1 MRSDNARFASFVA
14 EGAPQAAA
22 MGFGLQSPAR
32 AARPTAT
39 PSVAPQAPTAPEP
52 QAPPEPAPEPVPPPP
67 TVTGMRLAPVE
78 PVQPPRPTLATAAL
92 GLLLAAITAAGAL
105 RQRRRALVP
114 SH

>member
-1 MRSDNARFASFVA
+1 MDDRQRQIIAYFNSLS
-14 EGAPQAAA
+14 
-22 MGFGLQSPAR
+22 
-32 AARPTAT
+32 
-39 PSVAPQAPTAPEP
+39 
-52 QAPPEPAPEPVPPPP
+52 EPVPPPP

-105 RQRRRALVP
+105 RQRLRALVP